1 MSKKFE
7 MGIKLE
13 KFERKTKKK
22 GKTIRTNEG
31 ANQQTMWRE

>member
-13 KFERKTKKK
+13 KIERKTKKQ